1 MMDMVV
7 NEFLERHP
15 VFTLTEFKAFLD
27 KNASVNEWTQQNLLA
42 YYKKKGRILGVKRGL
57 YAVVPL
63 GMEPDEFLP
72 DPFVLAARMAEDSV
86 LSYHTALEF
95 YGSAY
100 SVQNRF
106 IYLSGVQNKKLS
118 WKEYDFRS
126 VPFPKALL
134 QKKKELFGV
143 RTEDRRGMPIKVTSL
158 ERTMVDVF
166 DRPDLGGGWEE
177 IWRSLDLVEYLNL
190 EEVVNYTL
198 LLGNSTTVA
207 KVGFY
212 LEQNRERLMV
222 DNSYLKRLR
231 KKMPPTPRKMERTG
245 SQPGKFVSAWN
256 LVVPKP
262 VYERTW
268 EEVT

>member
-1 MMDMVV
+1 MVV

-15 VFTLTEFKAFLD
+15 VFTLAEFKSFLD
-27 KNASVNEWTQQNLLA
+27 EKASVNEWTQQNLLA
-42 YYKKKGRILGVKRGL
+42 YYKRKGRIIGVKRGL

-63 GMEPDEFLP
+63 GTKPDEFLP
-72 DPFVLAARMAEDSV
+72 DPFLLAAKMAEDSV

-106 IYLSGVQNKKLS
+106 IYLSLVQSKKLS
-118 WKEYDFRS
+118 WREYAFKS

-134 QKKKELFGV
+134 RKDKELFGV
-143 RTEDRRGMPIKVTSL
+143 RTEDRKGIAVKVTGL
-158 ERTMVDVF
+158 ERTMVDIF

-177 IWRSLDLVEYLNL
+177 IWRSLDLVEYMNL
-190 EEVVNYTL
+190 EEVVDYAL
-198 LLGNSTTVA
+198 LLGNSTTIA
-207 KVGFY
+207 KIGFY

-222 DNSYLKRLR
+222 DDSYLRRLR
-231 KKMPPTPRKMERTG
+231 KKMPSTPRKMERTG

-256 LVVPKP
+256 LVVPRP
-262 VYERTW
+262 VYERIW
-268 EEVT
+268 EEVI

>member
-1 MMDMVV
+1 MVV

-15 VFTLTEFKAFLD
+15 VFTLKEFKAFLD
-27 KNASVNEWTQQNLLA
+27 ENASENEWTQQNLLA
-42 YYKKKGRILGVKRGL
+42 YYKKRGRILGIKRGL

-63 GMEPDEFLP
+63 GMEPDRFLP
-72 DPFVLAARMAEDSV
+72 DPFLLAARMTKDSV

-106 IYLSGVQNKKLS
+106 IYLSRVQGKRLF
-118 WKEYDFRS
+118 WREYGFRS
-126 VPFPKALL
+126 APFPKALL
-134 QKKKELFGV
+134 RKKKESFDV
-143 RTEDRRGMPIKVTSL
+143 KTEDRRGMPVRVTSL

-177 IWRSLDLVEYLNL
+177 IWRSLDLVDYLNL
-190 EEVVNYTL
+190 EEVVKYTL
-198 LLGNSTTVA
+198 LLDNSTTVA

-212 LEQNRERLMV
+212 LEQNQDRLTV
-222 DNSYLKRLR
+222 DDSYLNRLR
-231 KKMPPTPRKMERTG
+231 RKMPASPRNMERTG

-256 LVVPKP
+256 LVVPRP
-262 VYERTW
+262 VYEKAW
-268 EEVT
+268 EEVI

>member
-1 MMDMVV
+1 MVV

-15 VFTLTEFKAFLD
+15 VFTLAEFKAFLD

-42 YYKKKGRILGVKRGL
+42 YYRRRGRILGVKRGL

-63 GMEPDEFLP
+63 GMEPDRFLP
-72 DPFVLAARMAEDSV
+72 DPFLLAANMAEGSV

-106 IYLSGVQNKKLS
+106 IYLSRVQRKQLS
-118 WKEYDFRS
+118 WRGYVFKC
-126 VPFPKALL
+126 VPFPSALL
-134 QKKKELFGV
+134 RKKKESFGI
-143 RTEDRRGMPIKVTSL
+143 RMEDRRGLQLKVTGL

-177 IWRSLDLVEYLNL
+177 IWRSLDLVDYLNL
-190 EEVVNYTL
+190 EEVVKYTL
-198 LLGNSTTVA
+198 LLDNATTVA

-222 DNSYLKRLR
+222 EDSYLKRLR

-245 SQPGKFVSAWN
+245 NQPGKFVSAWN
-256 LVVPKP
+256 LVVPRP
-262 VYERTW
+262 VYDKAW

>member
-1 MMDMVV
+1 MVV

-15 VFTLTEFKAFLD
+15 VFTLAEFKAFLD
-27 KNASVNEWTQQNLLA
+27 ENASVNEWTQQNLLA

-63 GMEPDEFLP
+63 GMEPDSFLP
-72 DPFVLAARMAEDSV
+72 DPFLLGARMAEDAV

-106 IYLSGVQNKKLS
+106 IYLSGVQKKQLP
-118 WKEYDFRS
+118 WRGYVFRRA
-126 VPFPKALL
+126 PFPGALL
-134 QKKKELFGV
+134 KKRKESFGIK
-143 RTEDRRGMPIKVTSL
+143 TEDRRGLEVKVTGL
-158 ERTMVDVF
+158 ERTIVDVF

-177 IWRSLDLVEYLNL
+177 IWRSLDLVDYLNL
-190 EEVVNYTL
+190 EEVVRYAL
-198 LLGNSTTVA
+198 LLDNSTTVA

-212 LEQNRERLMV
+212 LEQNGERLMV
-222 DNSYLKRLR
+222 DDSHLNRLR
-231 KKMPPTPRKMERTG
+231 KKMPPTPRKMERSG

-256 LVVPKP
+256 LAVPRT
-262 VYERTW
+262 VYEKAW

>member
-1 MMDMVV
+1 MVV
-7 NEFLERHP
+7 NEFLERHL
-15 VFTLTEFKAFLD
+15 VFTLAEFKAFLD

-42 YYKKKGRILGVKRGL
+42 YYKKKERILGVKRGL

-63 GMEPDEFLP
+63 GMDPDSFLP
-72 DPFVLAARMAEDSV
+72 DPFLLAAKMAEDAV

-106 IYLSGVQNKKLS
+106 IYLSGVQKKPLS
-118 WKEYDFRS
+118 WRGYGFKS
-126 VPFPKALL
+126 APFASALL
-134 QKKKELFGV
+134 RKRKETFGIK
-143 RTEDRRGMPIKVTSL
+143 TEDRRGLEVRVTGL

-177 IWRSLDLVEYLNL
+177 IWRSLDLVDYLNL
-190 EEVVNYTL
+190 EEVVKYTL
-198 LLGNSTTVA
+198 LLDNSTTVA

-222 DNSYLKRLR
+222 DDSYLKRLK
-231 KKMPPTPRKMERTG
+231 KKMPPTPRKMERTS

-256 LVVPKP
+256 LAVPRP
-262 VYERTW
+262 VYEKAW

>member
-15 VFTLTEFKAFLD
+15 VFTLEEFKAFLD
-27 KNASVNEWTQQNLLA
+27 ENASVNEWTQKNLLA
-42 YYKKKGRILGVKRGL
+42 YYKRKGRILGVKRGL

-63 GMEPDEFLP
+63 GMEPDRFLP
-72 DPFVLAARMAEDSV
+72 DPFLIAAKMAEDSV
-86 LSYHTALEF
+86 LSHHTALEF

-106 IYLSGVQNKKLS
+106 IYLSRVQRKKLP
-118 WKEYDFRS
+118 WRGYDFKS
-126 VPFPKALL
+126 VLFPSALL
-134 QKKKELFGV
+134 QKKKESFGI
-143 RTEDRRGMPIKVTSL
+143 RTEDRRGLQVKVTGL

-177 IWRSLDLVEYLNL
+177 IWRSIDLVDYLNL
-190 EEVVNYTL
+190 EEVVKYTL
-198 LLGNSTTVA
+198 LLDNSTTVA

-231 KKMPPTPRKMERTG
+231 KKRPPTPRNMERTG
-245 SQPGKFVSAWN
+245 NQPGKFVSSWN
-256 LVVPKP
+256 LVVPRP
-262 VYERTW
+262 VYEKAW

>member
-1 MMDMVV
+1 MVV
-7 NEFLERHP
+7 NKFLEPHP
-15 VFTLTEFKAFLD
+15 VFTLAEFKAFLD
-27 KNASVNEWTQQNLLA
+27 ENASVNEWTQQNLLS
-42 YYKKKGRILGVKRGL
+42 YYKRRGRVLGVKRGL

-63 GMEPDEFLP
+63 GMEPDSFLP
-72 DPFVLAARMAEDSV
+72 DPFLLAAKMAEDSV

-106 IYLSGVQNKKLS
+106 IYLSRLQKKQLS
-118 WKEYDFRS
+118 WRGYVFKR
-126 VPFPKALL
+126 VPFPGALL
-134 QKKKELFGV
+134 KKKKESFGIK
-143 RTEDRRGMPIKVTSL
+143 TEDRRGLQVKVTGL

-177 IWRSLDLVEYLNL
+177 IWRSLDFVDYLNL
-190 EEVVNYTL
+190 EEVVKYTL

-212 LEQNRERLMV
+212 LEQNRDRLMV
-222 DNSYLKRLR
+222 DDSYLKRLR
-231 KKMPPTPRKMERTG
+231 EKMPPTPRKMERTG
-245 SQPGKFVSAWN
+245 SQHGKFVSAWN

-262 VYERTW
+262 VYEKAW
-268 EEVT
+268 EEVI